1 MLMVLGLP
9 AARTK
14 RSGTRLAPAAP
25 IRTERRESMTTSE
38 YGSRQRVFAGANS
51 GHGGGNPGPAHQRG
65 NRASPALCPHPTLP
79 PPPGGGGRPGLPP
92 PPPPPGG
99 GGGGGGGARPAS
111 CSLKSALVSFLRR
124 PV

>member
-38 YGSRQRVFAGANS
+38 YGARQRVFACANS
-51 GHGGGNPGPAHQRG
+51 GHGGGNSGPANQRG
-65 NRASPALCPHPTLP
+65 NGAGPALCPHPTP
-79 PPPGGGGRPGLPP
+79 PPER
-92 PPPPPGG
+92 GG
-99 GGGGGGGARPAS
+99 GGGGGRRARR
-111 CSLKSALVSFLRR
+111 SAQYAA
-124 PV
+124 

>member
-14 RSGTRLAPAAP
+14 GSGTRLAPAAP
-25 IRTERRESMTTSE
+25 LRTERRESMTPSE

-51 GHGGGNPGPAHQRG
+51 GHGGGNPGPANQRG
-65 NRASPALCPHPTLP
+65 NGAGPALCPHPTLP
-79 PPPGGGGRPGLPP
+79 RERGRGGE
-92 PPPPPGG
+92 
-99 GGGGGGGARPAS
+99 GARTAS